1 MRISVGEI
9 VKAQGIRGE
18 IKVKSLSD
26 NEKRFEIGSKL
37 YIGDEIVTIKRSYKQ
52 KNMLILGFE
61 EYDNINDIL
70 TFIGKD
76 LTIDE
81 KDLGELS
88 ENEVYIKDLYGLS
101 VISEGQKV
109 GEIVDV
115 ISGVYPNDVYEIKT
129 EKGSVLLPA
138 LKNIIKKIDTEE
150 KIIEV
155 ENFSDYE

>member
-52 KNMLILGFE
+52 KNMIILGFE
-61 EYDNINDIL
+61 EYDNINDIIK
-70 TFIGKD
+70 FVGKD

-81 KDLGELS
+81 KDMGDLS
-88 ENEVYIKDLYGLS
+88 EDEVYIKDLYGLS

-129 EKGSVLLPA
+129 DKGNVLVPA